1 MISSSRDV
9 AIIKFRLQRFKGK
22 DAKEKEGLSKAA
34 WKSRQLSDT
43 RNSEQSVVQISKE
56 DLGHLAGK

>member
-1 MISSSRDV
+1 V

>member
-43 RNSEQSVVQISKE
+43 RKQ
-56 DLGHLAGK
+56 